1 MLGFQSLESREVT
14 GKVLIV
20 WRLGL
25 LYPYLPDR
33 SRLARGVI
41 GGGAARL
48 AACVCLIPI
57 IGVGV
62 KFIRELGCVT
72 RAMSGSKLCC
82 RLCRGPLLK
91 CEKWG
96 TPGVF

>member
-1 MLGFQSLESREVT
+1 MVGFQSLESREVI

-25 LYPYLPDR
+25 LHPYLPDG

-48 AACVCLIPI
+48 AAFVFLIFI

-62 KFIRELGCVT
+62 KFYL
-72 RAMSGSKLCC
+72 
-82 RLCRGPLLK
+82 
-91 CEKWG
+91 
-96 TPGVF
+96 